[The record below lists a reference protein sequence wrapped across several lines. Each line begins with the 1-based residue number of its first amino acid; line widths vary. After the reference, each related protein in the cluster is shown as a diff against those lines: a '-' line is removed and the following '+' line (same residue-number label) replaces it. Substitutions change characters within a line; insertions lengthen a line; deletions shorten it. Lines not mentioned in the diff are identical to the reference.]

1 MADRTRTVVLIGAGR
16 MGKLIAEAL
25 PASGFELLGTYD
37 VTSATEL
44 DVAAPAAELAIDFSN
59 KASLPHTLAYARR
72 TGAALLSGTTGYND
86 ITGLILRGRTVGQQP
101 HPGETSNTLVRLHG
115 SVSCRHR

>member
-1 MADRTRTVVLIGAGR
+1 MLIGAGR

-59 KASLPHTLAYARR
+59 RASLPQDRK
-72 TGAALLSGTTGYND
+72 
-86 ITGLILRGRTVGQQP
+86 
-101 HPGETSNTLVRLHG
+101 
-115 SVSCRHR
+115 SVV

>member
-72 TGAALLSGTTGYND
+72 TGAALLSGMEVT
-86 ITGLILRGRTVGQQP
+86 IWVVAP
-101 HPGETSNTLVRLHG
+101 VATLVGTALAAG
-115 SVSCRHR
+115 WAFSPK